1 MSRTVNRVS
10 VVCVAASLV
19 LTAACQDPV
28 LPDSAA
34 RRPDA
39 ASLSSGS
46 GSDGSGSGSGSGG
59 GGATL
64 TIQVSSA
71 SLQGTTL
78 TVNGGGAKAGAAIS
92 VNGTVMGSASS
103 TGTFSITNT
112 RYTSTTCTITVSDGR
127 TSTKAALSPCSPSGG
142 SSTPGANVPKP
153 LSPAAGASVGE
164 PVTLSWS
171 VPTTSTPIVAYNWQ
185 LSTRSDFATI
195 AYQNSVNAPATQDA
209 FSGMPNG
216 TYFWRVQAVERHAN
230 EAVMSL
236 RPCGYRIPEQDAS
249 ARELQLTNAG

>member
-1 MSRTVNRVS
+1 NRVS
-10 VVCVAASLV
+10 EVCLAASVV

-28 LPDSAA
+28 LPDSTP

-59 GGATL
+59 GTTS

-78 TVNGGGAKAGAAIS
+78 AVQGSGAKSGASIS
-92 VNGTVMGSASS
+92 VNGTVMGSASR

-127 TSTKAALSPCSPSGG
+127 TSTQATLSPCS
-142 SSTPGANVPKP
+142 
-153 LSPAAGASVGE
+153 
-164 PVTLSWS
+164 
-171 VPTTSTPIVAYNWQ
+171 
-185 LSTRSDFATI
+185 
-195 AYQNSVNAPATQDA
+195 
-209 FSGMPNG
+209 
-216 TYFWRVQAVERHAN
+216 
-230 EAVMSL
+230 
-236 RPCGYRIPEQDAS
+236 
-249 ARELQLTNAG
+249 